1 MQYEVD
7 VIALKKIMVEK
18 KLDKIIDLAKASS
31 VDRNTLSKILNKEM
45 KPSTVVIEKLMTA
58 LQITPEDAG
67 IIFFNQN
74 LRNP

>member
-74 LRNP
+74 LLNP